1 MTLKKTVYVADTSV
15 IIEKKISELVKSD
28 EIKGTIII
36 PNAVLAELENQA
48 NQNHT
53 EGFLG
58 LEEIKELRTMAG
70 SGKIDKRNSK

>member
-53 EGFLG
+53 
-58 LEEIKELRTMAG
+58 
-70 SGKIDKRNSK
+70 